1 MMIVYARSTTVQA
14 NRESIDP
21 GIAHIRNEVLPALQ
35 RMDGCIGLSM
45 LVDRDSCCC
54 IATSSWESKAAMR
67 LAAGPV
73 RVIRNRAVEIL
84 GGTALVEE
92 WEILVMHRDHPS
104 HPGAGARTI
113 WLRMDP
119 AAIDRAVDVY
129 KMASIPAMKEL
140 DGFCSSSLLVD
151 RVSGRAVSTA
161 TYDSRQAM
169 HRNREQADAV
179 RSAGSM
185 ETGAEV
191 LQVCEFDLALA
202 HLRVPEMA

>member
-1 MMIVYARSTTVQA
+1 MYARSTTVQA

-21 GIAHIRNEVLPALQ
+21 GIAHIRDEMLPALH
-35 RMDGCIGLSM
+35 RMDGCVGLSM
-45 LVDRDSCCC
+45 LVDRDSCRC

-73 RVIRNRAVEIL
+73 GVIRDRAVEIL

-104 HPGAGARTI
+104 HPGACARAT
-113 WLRMDP
+113 WLQLAP

-129 KMASIPAMKEL
+129 ELASLPAMEEL
-140 DGFCSSSLLVD
+140 DGFCSSSLLVN
-151 RVSGRAVSTA
+151 RASGRAVSTA
-161 TYDSRQAM
+161 TYDNRAAM
-169 HRNREQADAV
+169 QRSREQAAAV
-179 RSAGSM
+179 RSAGSL

-191 LQVCEFDLALA
+191 LQVCEFELALA

>member
-1 MMIVYARSTTVQA
+1 MYARSTTVQA

-21 GIAHIRNEVLPALQ
+21 GIAHIRDEMLPALH
-35 RMDGCIGLSM
+35 RMDGCVGLSM
-45 LVDRDSCCC
+45 LVDRDSCRC

-73 RVIRNRAVEIL
+73 GVIRDRAVEIL

-104 HPGAGARTI
+104 HPGACARAT
-113 WLRMDP
+113 WLQLAP

-129 KMASIPAMKEL
+129 ELASLPAMEEL
-140 DGFCSSSLLVD
+140 DGFCSASLLVN
-151 RVSGRAVSTA
+151 RASGRAVSTA
-161 TYDSRQAM
+161 TYDNRAAM
-169 HRNREQADAV
+169 QRSREQAAAV
-179 RSAGSM
+179 RSAGSL

-191 LQVCEFDLALA
+191 LQVCEFELALA